1 MRRLDQFWNFP
12 NIENEHTFSTFAS
25 FKKDYFMPFLVAWQ
39 KCSVDKK
46 LAADDAEMKAKGK
59 KMNNN
64 TLKWIKAH
72 FDELQFFGPE
82 SYIIDGSEIDEKYAG
97 ATFCPNFAF
106 VKYEGVQPCEC
117 LGAAASAP
125 ALLVS
130 PRPLPPSRSLGL
142 TGPIPLSLPVPS
154 YSLVLPPCA
163 PPQTST
169 LLRIRSGPALSEGK
183 T

>member
-82 SYIIDGSEIDEKYAG
+82 SYIIDGSEIDAKYDG
-97 ATFCPNFAF
+97 QTFTPNFAF
-106 VKYEGVQPCEC
+106 TKYEGTTCYFFFIKD
-117 LGAAASAP
+117 AFK
-125 ALLVS
+125 
-130 PRPLPPSRSLGL
+130 
-142 TGPIPLSLPVPS
+142 
-154 YSLVLPPCA
+154 
-163 PPQTST
+163 ST
-169 LLRIRSGPALSEGK
+169 
-183 T
+183 TF